1 MNYISLRGT
10 VFFFFRKCLIFYA
23 LPKILQPKAVALI
36 KSGIVHR
43 RHHLIISAPLLC
55 HNLLKKKLPGVL

>member
-10 VFFFFRKCLIFYA
+10 VLFLGNVYFFYA
-23 LPKILQPKAVALI
+23 LPKILQPKAVGLI

-43 RHHLIISAPLLC
+43 RHHLTISAPLLC

>member
-10 VFFFFRKCLIFYA
+10 VFFFRKCLIFYA
-23 LPKILQPKAVALI
+23 LPKILQPKAVGLI